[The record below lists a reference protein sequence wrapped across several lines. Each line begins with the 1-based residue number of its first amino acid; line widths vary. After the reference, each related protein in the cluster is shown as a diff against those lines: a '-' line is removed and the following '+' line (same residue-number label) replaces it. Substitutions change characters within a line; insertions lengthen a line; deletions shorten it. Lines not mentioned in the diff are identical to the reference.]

1 MVKMGQHTERIA
13 SDLARLRNGDARAIN
28 DLLDHAANRLMHL
41 TRKMLHGFGSVKRWE
56 QTDDVY
62 QNACMRLARALGDQT
77 PSDPRHFYRL
87 AAVQIRRELIDMARR
102 YRGPLGLGANH
113 ATILGVSSDKGED
126 TPSNP
131 LDVGGQT
138 HDPRKLHDWTE
149 LHEHVATLPEKEREC
164 VDLLLYNGLTQ
175 REAAD
180 LMGVDERTIKRYW
193 QKARLQLHKL
203 LGSGSA
209 VFDEAASEAK

>member
-1 MVKMGQHTERIA
+1 MGQHTERIA
-13 SDLARLRNGDARAIN
+13 SDLNRLRDGDARAIN

-41 TRKMLHGFGSVKRWE
+41 TRKMLHGFSGVKRWE
-56 QTDDVY
+56 QTDDVF

-102 YRGPLGLGANH
+102 YKGPLGIGANH
-113 ATILGVSSDKGED
+113 ATIVGVSSDNGDD

-138 HDPRKLHDWTE
+138 HDPRKLNDWTE
-149 LHEHVATLPEKEREC
+149 LHEHVAMLPEKEREC

-193 QKARLQLHKL
+193 QRARLELHKK
-203 LGSGSA
+203 LGTGSA
-209 VFDEAASEAK
+209 VFDEAASDAK

>member
-1 MVKMGQHTERIA
+1 MGQHTERIA
-13 SDLARLRNGDARAIN
+13 YDLDRLREGDARAIN
-28 DLLDHAANRLMHL
+28 DLLEHASSRLMHL
-41 TRKMLHGFGSVKRWE
+41 TRKMLHGFSGVKRWE
-56 QTDDVY
+56 QTDDVF
-62 QNACMRLARALGDQT
+62 QNACMRLARALSDQT

-102 YRGPLGLGANH
+102 YRGPLGIGANH
-113 ATILGVSSDKGED
+113 ATVLGVSSKNGEE

-138 HDPRKLHDWTE
+138 HDPRKLNDWTE
-149 LHEHVATLPEKEREC
+149 LHEHVAALPDKEREC
-164 VDLLLYNGLTQ
+164 VDLLLYNGLSQ
-175 REAAD
+175 REAAE

-203 LGSGSA
+203 LGSDSA
-209 VFDEAASEAK
+209 VLDEAANEAK